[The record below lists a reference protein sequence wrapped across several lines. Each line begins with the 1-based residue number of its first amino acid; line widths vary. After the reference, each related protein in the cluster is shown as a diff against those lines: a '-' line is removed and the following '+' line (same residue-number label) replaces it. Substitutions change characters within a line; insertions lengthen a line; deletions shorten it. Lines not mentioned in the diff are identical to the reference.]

1 VNRRWPDEAV
11 DFGESVRASLARLG
25 GVEFTRR
32 AEADPSLRETEL
44 RPAIEAL
51 GFPEVDVLASP
62 ADAMSAALAARAAGA
77 VVAPWPVAAQLAAP
91 LGSGAPPAV
100 YAAAGPSARIEHLD
114 LFEWAATVDLE
125 TRESARVAALGGVHA
140 MPLDPFGV
148 PVENVDGNGSDGT
161 DPTLARALDAHA
173 VLTAYYVLGA
183 LEVATDLAAAYAG
196 ERVQFGQ
203 PIAQFGAIQWRLSEV
218 VVARD
223 GLVELAGDA
232 LWRFCERIATPAD
245 TLALRLGMLEAAHVV
260 LAQTHQVFGAIG
272 LCEEHD
278 VTVIDRHLQPLLRR
292 PAGTVATS
300 KLLRDQ
306 ILVHGFDGL
315 FSISPSEAAR
325 RPAEVTK

>member
-1 VNRRWPDEAV
+1 MNRRWPDEAV
-11 DFGESVRASLARLG
+11 DFGEAVGASLARLG

-32 AEADPSLRETEL
+32 AEADPSLRESEL
-44 RPAIEAL
+44 RPALEQL
-51 GFPEVDVLASP
+51 GFHEIDVLGSP
-62 ADAMSAALAARAAGA
+62 ADAMAAALAARAAGA

-91 LGSGAPPAV
+91 LGADSPPAV
-100 YAAAGPSARIEHLD
+100 YAAAGPLTRLEHLD
-114 LFEWAATVDLE
+114 LFESAAAVDLE
-125 TRESARVAALGGVHA
+125 TRASVRVAPLGAVRS

-148 PVENVDGNGSDGT
+148 PCQTLEANGSGAA
-161 DPTLARALDAHA
+161 DPTLARALDAHT
-173 VLTAYYVLGA
+173 VLIAYYVLGA
-183 LEVATDLAAAYAG
+183 LEVATDLAAQYAG

-232 LWRFCERIATPAD
+232 LWRFTEGIATPAD
-245 TLALRLGMLEAAHVV
+245 TLALRLGMLEAAHLV

-292 PAGTVATS
+292 PAGTVASS

-306 ILVHGFDGL
+306 ILAHGFDGL
-315 FSISPSEAAR
+315 FSIAPKGVAR
-325 RPAEVTK
+325 PQAEVNG